1 MHKILVVLIALVN
14 GDALIY
20 SVDNAPI
27 SSENGVTELAHN

>member
-1 MHKILVVLIALVN
+1 MHKILVVLIALIN

-20 SVDNAPI
+20 SVDKAPT